1 MRRLRVALL
10 LAGIASLV
18 IAASALA
25 AKVTGGTTTITPS
38 SVTTTLLA
46 NNHITVTPTAPATA
60 SNGAFT
66 FPVTR
71 GRLNTKTLHGRIN
84 QAGGVQLSNG
94 TSTVV
99 VRHPVL
105 ISTKRGA
112 YIWALVRGQSR
123 RVCTGFRRHHPRHA
137 VCLVVTRYRSAR
149 ILKITSGSVSGSTF
163 SGNVAITQ
171 ATADVINR
179 LAGKTVVAGGAA
191 LGTISIAP
199 TLSSTT
205 TNS

>member
-1 MRRLRVALL
+1 MRRIRVALL

-38 SVTTTLLA
+38 NTTTTLLA
-46 NNHITVTPTAPATA
+46 NNHITVTPTMPATA

-66 FPVTR
+66 FPIAR
-71 GRLNTKTLHGRIN
+71 GRLNTKTLHGRLA
-84 QAGGVQLSNG
+84 QTGGVQLSNG
-94 TSTVV
+94 TKSVV

-112 YIWALVRGQSR
+112 YIWALVRGQSHR
-123 RVCTGFRRHHPRHA
+123 YCKAFRPHGRALRGHGRHRVCY
-137 VCLVVTRYRSAR
+137 VVTRFRSAR

-163 SGNVAITQ
+163 TGNVAITQ
-171 ATADVINR
+171 VTANVINR
-179 LAGKTVVAGGAA
+179 LAGANVVSAGAP
-191 LGTISIAP
+191 LGTISITP
-199 TLSSTT
+199 TIS
-205 TNS
+205 